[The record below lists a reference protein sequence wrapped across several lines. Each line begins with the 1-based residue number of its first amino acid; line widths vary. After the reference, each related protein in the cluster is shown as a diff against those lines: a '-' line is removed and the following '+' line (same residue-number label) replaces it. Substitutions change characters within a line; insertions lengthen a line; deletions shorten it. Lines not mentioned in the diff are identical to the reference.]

1 MRSPS
6 KSSSARAS
14 ASPNLTVDLNYAA
27 GRRALAGASWGEARS
42 HLQLA
47 LATHETPE
55 ALEDIALAAWWLDD
69 SRLVF
74 ESRERAYS
82 LYRTN
87 GDQLGAARVAVWLT
101 WDYLAFRGDFAVAAG
116 WLERA
121 RSILSE
127 ASLQRTAE
135 YGWLLIR
142 EGEVALFRGHDPR
155 VAIERAIEATRIGR
169 EVGDQSVEFTALALE
184 GLARVNTGDVAGGM
198 KRLDEATIAATTGDM
213 KELHAVGVV
222 CCWQIFACERVRDYD
237 RAAQWCARVQEF
249 GKRWGSTPLTATCRT
264 QYAGVLMWRGE
275 WDRAEAE
282 LSASAREFERA
293 SRPSLAGP
301 AFARLGELRLRQG
314 LVDEARQL
322 FEQAGSLGQARLGL
336 AELMLLEGKAGESV
350 ALIEQVLAQ
359 LGPAEATLRA
369 GALELIVRAHAAS
382 HDTSAAAAPLDELER
397 IADSVGTEPLRASAS
412 LARAVV
418 LREFGEL
425 AHAVNC
431 FERAIRLFE
440 ASGAPFET
448 ARTRGW
454 LAEAY
459 LAMGRREPAEREGRL
474 AVEALASLGATREA
488 ARVRRQ
494 LETDGDP
501 AGGKRALP
509 ITPRQIDIL
518 RLVAKGMSN
527 AEIAERLE
535 LSEHTVKRHVANL
548 LMKLD
553 LPSRA
558 AAAAYAAREGL
569 A

>member
-1 MRSPS
+1 MRSS
-6 KSSSARAS
+6 QSSSGRAS
-14 ASPNLTVDLNYAA
+14 GSHNLTVDLNYAA
-27 GRRALAGASWGEARS
+27 GRRALLGASWEEARS
-42 HLQLA
+42 HLKLA

-55 ALEDIALAAWWLDD
+55 ALEDIALAGWWLDD
-69 SRLVF
+69 PRLVF
-74 ESRERAYS
+74 DSRERAYS
-82 LYRTN
+82 LYRAK
-87 GDQLGAARVAVWLT
+87 GDPLGAARVAVWLT
-101 WDYLAFRGDFAVAAG
+101 WDYLAFRGDFAVASG

-127 ASLQRTAE
+127 AALQRTAE

-155 VAIERAIEATRIGR
+155 VAIERAIEAARIGR

-184 GLARVNTGDVAGGM
+184 GLARVNTGDIAGGM
-198 KRLDEATIAATTGDM
+198 KQLDEATIAATAGEM

-314 LVDEARQL
+314 LLDEARQL
-322 FEQAGSLGQARLGL
+322 FEQAGSIGQARLGL
-336 AELMLLEGKAGESV
+336 AELMLQEGKADESV
-350 ALIEQVLAQ
+350 AIIEQVLAQ
-359 LGPAEATLRA
+359 LGPTEATLRA
-369 GALELIVRAHAAS
+369 GALELIVRAHAAR
-382 HDTSAAAAPLDELER
+382 HDTTTAAVPLEELQR
-397 IADSVGTEPLRASAS
+397 IADGVGTEPLRASAS
-412 LARAVV
+412 LARAVL

-425 AHAVNC
+425 PRAVTS

-448 ARTRGW
+448 ARARGW
-454 LAEAY
+454 LAETY
-459 LAMGRREPAEREGRL
+459 LAMRRREPAEREARL
-474 AVEALASLGATREA
+474 AIEALASLGAAREA
-488 ARVRRQ
+488 ARVRRMI
-494 LETDGDP
+494 ETHGERG
-501 AGGKRALP
+501 GGKRTPAL
-509 ITPRQIDIL
+509 TGRQVEIL
-518 RLVAKGMSN
+518 RLIAKGMSN

-548 LMKLD
+548 LMKLG

-569 A
+569 E